1 MRVMHYRGHGETVNM
16 DTIRIIVV
24 SGIAEERNSALDIL
38 SNVDYIEVIGE
49 GKTGLEALGFLEEFA
64 VDLVLLGASTDG
76 DGYALARE
84 LLRRKP
90 DVTVIMIEQELA
102 EETVRKAVTSGAR
115 DVVLAPLEPSRL
127 VQAIYL
133 GAQDQQA
140 AAEESE
146 TELPGGGRVRARGR
160 ILTFFCTKGGVGKTF
175 SAVNTAVA
183 LARITGKKVALV
195 DLDLDFGN
203 AALAFN
209 TISRRSLLEL
219 AEELSLLDIDLVESY
234 LVPHESGVKVLPAGT
249 MPQAVERISGEQVE
263 MILRTLAAAYDYVV
277 VDMPPR
283 ITGPLDPAIR
293 EVDYLFLVST
303 PEVST
308 IRNVKLI
315 YKMLSA
321 AGYPRSKIRL
331 LLNRDDPR
339 SGIRARDVQATL
351 KEDLFAI
358 IPADYRRAPASM
370 NRGEPLVLLYPRSK
384 AAKSFRALAARIVT
398 PQRRAP
404 AAAEKGALGI
414 AALAVL
420 LFPFRL
426 VYKLIS
432 LIILLLMRAGQGL
445 GRALAAGFRNVKR
458 AAVKAFGSDEA
469 MRHFLNRVSEDIEAE
484 DQVSIGERSRGDE
497 A

>member
-1 MRVMHYRGHGETVNM
+1 MET
-16 DTIRIIVV
+16 IKIIVV
-24 SGIAEERNSALDIL
+24 SDNDAERNSALDIL
-38 SNVDYIEVIGE
+38 ANVDYVEVVGD
-49 GKTGLEALGFLEEFA
+49 GKTGLEALGFLEEKP
-64 VDLVLLGASTDG
+64 VDLVLLGAATDG

-90 DVTVIMIEQELA
+90 GAVVIMIERELT
-102 EETVRKAVTSGAR
+102 EETVRRAVTAGAR

-133 GAQDQQA
+133 GAQDQ
-140 AAEESE
+140 ESGE
-146 TELPGGGRVRARGR
+146 AGDGAELPGRGKVRARGR
-160 ILTFFCTKGGVGKTF
+160 IMTFFCTKGGVGKTF
-175 SAVNTAVA
+175 SSVNTAVA
-183 LARITGKKVALV
+183 LARATGKKVALV

-219 AEELSLLDIDLVESY
+219 AGELSLLDIDLVESY
-234 LVPHESGVKVLPAGT
+234 LVAHSSGVKVLPAGI
-249 MPQAVERISGEQVE
+249 MPQAAERITGEQVDT
-263 MILRTLAAAYDYVV
+263 ILRTLAAAYDYVV

-293 EVDYLFLVST
+293 DVDLLFLVTT

-315 YKMLSA
+315 LKMLTA

-339 SGIRARDVQATL
+339 GGIRARDVETTL
-351 KEDLFAI
+351 KEKLFAV
-358 IPADYRRAPASM
+358 IPADYKRAPVSM

-384 AAKSFRALAARIVT
+384 VARAFKTMAAGIVARHQGAL
-398 PQRRAP
+398 AP
-404 AAAEKGALGI
+404 AAERGFFKKVVLG
-414 AALAVL
+414 VL

-426 VYKLIS
+426 LYRI
-432 LIILLLMRAGQGL
+432 IAFILLLLLNIARAF
-445 GRALAAGFRNVKR
+445 GRLVTAAFRATR
-458 AAVKAFGSDEA
+458 ATAVKAFSADET
-469 MRHFLNRVSEDIEAE
+469 MSRYLQRVSDDVEAE
-484 DQVSIGERSRGDE
+484 TAASLSEENRGDQE
-497 A
+497 

>member
-1 MRVMHYRGHGETVNM
+1 MET
-16 DTIRIIVV
+16 IKIIVV
-24 SGIAEERNSALDIL
+24 SDNADERNSALDIL
-38 SNVDYIEVIGE
+38 ANVDYIEVVGD
-49 GKTGLEALGFLEEFA
+49 GKTGLEALGFLEEFP
-64 VDLVLLGASTDG
+64 VDLVLLGAATDG

-90 DVTVIMIEQELA
+90 GAAVIMIERELT
-102 EETVRKAVTSGAR
+102 EETVRHAVTAGAR

-140 AAEESE
+140 AGDGFD
-146 TELPGGGRVRARGR
+146 TEASGTGKVRARGR
-160 ILTFFCTKGGVGKTF
+160 IMTFFCTKGGVGKTF
-175 SAVNTAVA
+175 SSVNTAVA
-183 LARITGKKVALV
+183 LARVTGKKVALV

-209 TISRRSLLEL
+209 TFSRRSLLEL

-234 LVPHESGVKVLPAGT
+234 LVAHSSGVKVLPAGT
-249 MPQAVERISGEQVE
+249 MPQATERISGEQVE
-263 MILRTLAAAYDYVV
+263 TILRTLAAAYDYVV

-293 EVDYLFLVST
+293 EVDLLFLVTT

-315 YKMLSA
+315 IKMLSA
-321 AGYPRSKIRL
+321 AGYPRSKIRV

-339 SGIRARDVQATL
+339 SGIRARDVEATL
-351 KEDLFAI
+351 KEKLFAI
-358 IPADYRRAPASM
+358 IPADYKRVPASM

-384 AAKSFRALAARIVT
+384 VARAFKALAARIVARA
-398 PQRRAP
+398 PGALAP
-404 AAAEKGALGI
+404 AAEGGLFKKVVLG
-414 AALAVL
+414 VL

-426 VYKLIS
+426 IYKIVAF
-432 LIILLLMRAGQGL
+432 IFLLLL
-445 GRALAAGFRNVKR
+445 KAAGAFGRLVAAAFRVTK
-458 AAVKAFGSDEA
+458 ATAVKVFGSDET
-469 MRHFLNRVSEDIEAE
+469 MQRYLRRVSDDVEVETSVNISEE
-484 DQVSIGERSRGDE
+484 SRGDQ